1 MYPRNFGCDVIVR
14 PSVRRTYFRSFMLA
28 EVKFFIS
35 SISLVSA
42 VNHMAT
48 QTFRERENQQQQKGR
63 VFLSTKFECL
73 N

>member
-1 MYPRNFGCDVIVR
+1 MGKKIWLSMHPRNFGCDVIVR
-14 PSVRRTYFRSFMLA
+14 PFMLA

-35 SISLVSA
+35 SIPLVSA

-48 QTFRERENQQQQKGR
+48 QTFRERENHQQQKSR
-63 VFLSTKFECL
+63 VFLSAKFECL